1 MQAKKKPSIQQVL
14 RYLKLQVLC
23 PLLTFEVS
31 TSYYLQPT
39 IIFGKGLLDFEVQI
53 FSCEGYVL
61 VTSIKSHELNN
72 EFTCM
77 GRNDSTCVMR

>member
-1 MQAKKKPSIQQVL
+1 MQAKKKPSFQQVL

-23 PLLTFEVS
+23 PLLTIEVS
-31 TSYYLQPT
+31 TSYYLQAT

-72 EFTCM
+72 EFICTLLV
-77 GRNDSTCVMR
+77 S